1 MNEATIHLL
10 YFLKSSSLKV
20 FDVKKKLKIP
30 FIEKPI
36 STRNLIIQILVE
48 EIQMFR
54 SGKMS
59 WINKENFS

>member
-36 STRNLIIQILVE
+36 STRNLIIQILVRNPTVS
-48 EIQMFR
+48 F
-54 SGKMS
+54 GK
-59 WINKENFS
+59 NELDKQGTL